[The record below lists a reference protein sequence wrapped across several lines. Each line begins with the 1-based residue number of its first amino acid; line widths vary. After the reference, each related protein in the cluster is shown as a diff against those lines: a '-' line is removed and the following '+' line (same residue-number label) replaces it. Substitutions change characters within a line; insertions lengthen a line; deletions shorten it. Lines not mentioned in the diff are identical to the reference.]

1 MIKTLPLFLIPSI
14 FFIFFLNVENLTS
27 KIDEN
32 LSYKSNNN
40 VTKEQLDK
48 DKEKEVRDNLDKN
61 IKEDKKK
68 VELDKEKNSE
78 KIKTIKQTEI
88 KNNMDIAKSKK
99 SIDLSKEFKEK
110 ELAKNIEQK
119 EELKIDN
126 IIKNKV
132 KIQFGAFSKL
142 KNAEKHQKFVTAAI
156 SKEFPELTDKIKI
169 NNENKLYKVLYQ
181 SETIGNARALCEF
194 SKSKKISCLILKK

>member
-1 MIKTLPLFLIPSI
+1 
-14 FFIFFLNVENLTS
+14 
-27 KIDEN
+27 
-32 LSYKSNNN
+32 
-40 VTKEQLDK
+40 
-48 DKEKEVRDNLDKN
+48 
-61 IKEDKKK
+61 
-68 VELDKEKNSE
+68 
-78 KIKTIKQTEI
+78 
-88 KNNMDIAKSKK
+88 MDIAKSKK

-110 ELAKNIEQK
+110 ELAKKIEQK
-119 EELKIDN
+119 KELKIDN

-181 SETIGNARALCEF
+181 SESIGNARALCEF
-194 SKSKKISCLILKK
+194 SKSKRSVV

>member
-14 FFIFFLNVENLTS
+14 FFIFFINVKNLTS

-32 LSYKSNNN
+32 LSYKSNYNI
-40 VTKEQLDK
+40 TKEQLDK
-48 DKEKEVRDNLDKN
+48 DKEVKDNLDNN

-68 VELDKEKNSE
+68 IELDKQKNSE
-78 KIKTIKQTEI
+78 KIKTIKQIEI
-88 KNNMDIAKSKK
+88 KKNMDIAKSKK
-99 SIDLSKEFKEK
+99 NIDLSKEFKEK
-110 ELAKNIEQK
+110 ELVKKIEQK
-119 EELKIDN
+119 KELKIDN
-126 IIKNKV
+126 TIKNKV

-181 SETIGNARALCEF
+181 SESIGNARALCEF

>member
-14 FFIFFLNVENLTS
+14 FFIFFINVENLTS

-32 LSYKSNNN
+32 LSYKSNYNI
-40 VTKEQLDK
+40 TKEQLDK
-48 DKEKEVRDNLDKN
+48 DKEVKDNLDNN

-68 VELDKEKNSE
+68 IELDKQKNSE
-78 KIKTIKQTEI
+78 KIKTIKQIEI
-88 KNNMDIAKSKK
+88 KKNMDIAKSKK
-99 SIDLSKEFKEK
+99 NIDLSKEFKEK
-110 ELAKNIEQK
+110 ELVKKIEQK
-119 EELKIDN
+119 KELKIDN
-126 IIKNKV
+126 TIKNKV

-181 SETIGNARALCEF
+181 SESIGNARALCEF